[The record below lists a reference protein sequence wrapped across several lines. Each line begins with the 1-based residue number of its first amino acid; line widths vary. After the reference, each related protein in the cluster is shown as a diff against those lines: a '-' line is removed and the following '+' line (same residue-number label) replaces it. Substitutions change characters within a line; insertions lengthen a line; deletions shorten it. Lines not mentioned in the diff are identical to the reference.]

1 MKKTSRATPYRL
13 FLLALVALCTSVT
26 TSPIRAAERP
36 NIIFIMADDLG
47 YTDVACFG
55 SKYYETPNI
64 DRLAKQGMR
73 LLSHHHC
80 QNCTPTRAALMSGQ
94 YGARTGV
101 YTVGGTDRFDWSKR
115 PLRPVDNVTEL
126 PLDRDIIAKQLHAA
140 GYATGMFGKWHIGE
154 RGDYFPGKRGFDEAI
169 VSMGQHFDFAT
180 NPKTNYPQGQY
191 LADFLTDQ
199 AVDFIKR
206 HKAEPFFLYLP
217 HFGVHSP
224 HQAKAELISKF
235 KLKPGVGGH
244 KNATYAAMIASVDE
258 SVGRVMQTLD
268 DLQLADNTVLIF
280 TSDNGGV
287 GGYNRP
293 DGLQR
298 DPGLEAQGKKAQGAD
313 EAGGGITDNVPLRSG
328 KGSLYEGGTR
338 EPFIVRWPGVT
349 KPGSSCGIPTIH
361 VDVFPT
367 LLEIAGA
374 PQPRQMLDGESL
386 AKLFRDP
393 AAKLQRDAIFQHF
406 PGYLGS
412 GPGLWRAT
420 PVSLIQI
427 GDWKLMEFLEDGRL
441 ELYNLAD
448 DIGET
453 KNLAKDNPAKAKEL
467 HSRLVAWRTEVKAPM
482 PTRNA
487 GDVAPPKSKGKGKK
501 KGA

>member
-1 MKKTSRATPYRL
+1 MTKIRLTLLTVLLWISLSALDAAAATP
-13 FLLALVALCTSVT
+13 S
-26 TSPIRAAERP
+26 SKP

-64 DRLAKQGMR
+64 DRLAAQGMK

-101 YTVGGTDRFDWSKR
+101 YTVGGIDRFDWSKR
-115 PLRPVDNVTEL
+115 PLRPVDNVTNL
-126 PLDRDIIAKQLHAA
+126 PLDRDIIAKQLKAA
-140 GYATGMFGKWHIGE
+140 GYATGMFGKWHIGQK
-154 RGDYFPGKRGFDEAI
+154 GDYLPASAASMKPSSAWASTLISPPIRRRIIPRANTSPTSSPTRQWTSSRGTRT
-169 VSMGQHFDFAT
+169 S
-180 NPKTNYPQGQY
+180 
-191 LADFLTDQ
+191 
-199 AVDFIKR
+199 R
-206 HKAEPFFLYLP
+206 SFLYLP

-224 HQAKAELISKF
+224 HDAKPELIAKF
-235 KLKPGVGGH
+235 KPKPGVGGH
-244 KNATYAAMIASVDE
+244 NNPTYAAMIASVDE

-268 DLQLADNTVLIF
+268 ELKLADNTVLIF

-293 DGLQR
+293 DGLDR
-298 DPGLEAQGKKAQGAD
+298 EPGMEAKGKKAKGAD
-313 EAGGGITDNVPLRSG
+313 EDGGGITDNAPLRSG

-349 KPGSSCGIPTIH
+349 TAGSSCDVPTIH
-361 VDVFPT
+361 VDIFPT
-367 LLEIAGA
+367 FLEIAGA
-374 PQPRQMLDGESL
+374 PKPRQVLDGESL
-386 AKLFRDP
+386 VKLFRDP

-412 GPGLWRAT
+412 GPGLWRTT
-420 PVSLIQI
+420 PVSLIQV

-441 ELYNLAD
+441 ELYNLARRHRRNEEP
-448 DIGET
+448 GE
-453 KNLAKDNPAKAKEL
+453 
-467 HSRLVAWRTEVKAPM
+467 RQC
-482 PTRNA
+482 PTRPRNSTPA
-487 GDVAPPKSKGKGKK
+487 WSPGEPK
-501 KGA
+501 